1 MSDDA
6 PRRPRHL
13 WPRILLAFVLLVLA
27 GGAAA
32 GGAVWW
38 AWDRFHK
45 PGASG
50 ADTIV
55 MIEKGD
61 GVVAIAQRLKQ
72 AGVLTANDPFGL
84 GVADDVSLFR
94 YGVRY
99 YEKQGQ
105 LKVGEF
111 RVPAHASMKEVMDL
125 LVSGKVIQ
133 YAVTLPEGRTSA
145 MVLRAVAADTVLTG
159 DLPPEPAEGALLPET
174 YLFTRGTTRREIV
187 ARMAR
192 DHDRLVAALWE
203 KRNTDLP
210 YKTLEEAI
218 ILASIVEKETGLA
231 SERPQVASVFVNR
244 LRKGMRLQSD
254 PTIIYGLTKGEPL
267 GHGLRQS
274 ELDKPNAWNT
284 YQIDGLPPTP
294 ICNPGRASLEAVINP
309 PDTDYLFF
317 VADGTGG
324 HAFAETNAE
333 HEKNVAR
340 WREIERQRAA
350 AGGEGGR

>member
-1 MSDDA
+1 MSEEA
-6 PRRPRHL
+6 PRRRRRV
-13 WPRILLAFVLLVLA
+13 WPKLLLGLLLIVFLA
-27 GGAAA
+27 AGAA

-38 AWDRFHK
+38 AWQRFHA
-45 PGASG
+45 PGPSA

-61 GVVAIAQRLKQ
+61 GLVTIARKMRT
-72 AGVLTANDPFGL
+72 AGVFSMENPLGL
-84 GVADDVSLFR
+84 GVADDASLFR

-111 RVPAHASMKEVMDL
+111 KVPAHASMKQVMDL

-133 YAVTLPEGRTSA
+133 YGVTLPEGLTSA
-145 MVLRAVAADTVLTG
+145 MIMRVVAADPVLAG
-159 DLPPEPAEGALLPET
+159 DSPAEPAEGALLPET
-174 YLFTRGTTRREIV
+174 YLFTRGTTRAEIV

-192 DHDRLVAALWE
+192 EHTKLAAALWE
-203 KRNTDLP
+203 KRKPDLP

-231 SERPQVASVFVNR
+231 AERPQVASVFVNR
-244 LRKGMRLQSD
+244 LRKGMKLQSD

-284 YQIDGLPPTP
+284 YQIAGLPPTP
-294 ICNPGRASLEAVINP
+294 ICNPGRASLEAVMNP
-309 PDTDYLFF
+309 PESDYLYF

-324 HAFAETNAE
+324 HAFASTLAE
-333 HEKNVAR
+333 HERNVAK
-340 WREIERQRAA
+340 WREIERKRAA
-350 AGGEGGR
+350 AGEGGR